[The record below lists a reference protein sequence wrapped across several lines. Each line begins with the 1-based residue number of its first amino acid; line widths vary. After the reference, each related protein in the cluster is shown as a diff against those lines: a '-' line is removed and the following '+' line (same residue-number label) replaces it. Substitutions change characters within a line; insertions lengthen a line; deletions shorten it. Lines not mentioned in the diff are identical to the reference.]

1 MSRFIYYYISKINS
15 NRVASY
21 LIILYIYSKQG
32 NNVRINRI
40 LLLKRTFQKCYIYIY
55 NNDFVYMYGSK
66 EAMCTG
72 SDVEKINGG
81 WTDRMGVF
89 GERENEKQG
98 RFLDATFSTRPVI
111 VLGTKRAEISRE
123 RSLRRGHTPAVSRAR
138 REIEMVSREL
148 REARRTRSGVWMKAA
163 PELLAKGAEI
173 KKNWRQLST
182 G

>member
-21 LIILYIYSKQG
+21 LIILYIYSKQN

-55 NNDFVYMYGSK
+55 NDFVYMYESK

-81 WTDRMGVF
+81 
-89 GERENEKQG
+89 
-98 RFLDATFSTRPVI
+98 
-111 VLGTKRAEISRE
+111 
-123 RSLRRGHTPAVSRAR
+123 
-138 REIEMVSREL
+138 
-148 REARRTRSGVWMKAA
+148 
-163 PELLAKGAEI
+163 
-173 KKNWRQLST
+173 
-182 G
+182 

>member
-55 NNDFVYMYGSK
+55 NNDFVYGSK

-81 WTDRMGVF
+81 
-89 GERENEKQG
+89 
-98 RFLDATFSTRPVI
+98 
-111 VLGTKRAEISRE
+111 
-123 RSLRRGHTPAVSRAR
+123 
-138 REIEMVSREL
+138 
-148 REARRTRSGVWMKAA
+148 
-163 PELLAKGAEI
+163 
-173 KKNWRQLST
+173 
-182 G
+182 